1 VSENLDQ
8 TGMSTA
14 KGGVTRRSWSA
25 AQKRRIVE
33 EAYRPGASVADIARS
48 HGLNANQVFNWR
60 RRSIAAA
67 APKAKN
73 ASLSAALMPQGE
85 ISAAAATFLAI
96 GTTAP
101 ADDAGALLVSPP
113 TASGIGRAVPK
124 GPSSANLGSAGL
136 GSAGLGSA
144 GLGSA
149 GQGMEDRAGLIEIDL
164 ACGTRLRVD
173 AFVNERALRRIL
185 SVLKASP

>member
-73 ASLSAALMPQGE
+73 ASLSAAQVPQGE
-85 ISAAAATFLAI
+85 ISAAAATFLPI

-136 GSAGLGSA
+136 GSAG
-144 GLGSA
+144 
-149 GQGMEDRAGLIEIDL
+149 QGMEDRAGLIEIDL

-173 AFVNERALRRIL
+173 AFVNERALRRVL